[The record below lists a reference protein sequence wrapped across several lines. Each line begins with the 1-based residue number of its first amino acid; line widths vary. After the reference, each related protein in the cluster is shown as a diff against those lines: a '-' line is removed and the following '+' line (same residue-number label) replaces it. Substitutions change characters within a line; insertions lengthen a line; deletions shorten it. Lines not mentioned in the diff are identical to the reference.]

1 MPENGDASELH
12 SVAEEMAAG
21 RRADLMQPGVLEA
34 IMGKSD
40 GTKMKEAMTF
50 AVDVKN
56 SEEERV

>member
-1 MPENGDASELH
+1 
-12 SVAEEMAAG
+12 
-21 RRADLMQPGVLEA
+21 MQPGVLEA